1 MVELKVQKINSSGT
15 DLFSSDKASGA
26 GSIHFSYPQYTPS
39 GEKSDSFSQ
48 FDLDIGDIDWLKFR
62 FNSELPKDN
71 PQIKGLHR
79 GQLMLA
85 MFAVTGYT
93 YKSGKGFIRKD
104 TRETIADTPQQ
115 AMEVFNDEYKPSTP
129 LTLEIINSY
138 GKLLII

>member
-1 MVELKVQKINSSGT
+1 
-15 DLFSSDKASGA
+15 
-26 GSIHFSYPQYTPS
+26 
-39 GEKSDSFSQ
+39 
-48 FDLDIGDIDWLKFR
+48 
-62 FNSELPKDN
+62 
-71 PQIKGLHR
+71 
-79 GQLMLA
+79 

-138 GKLLII
+138 GKLMDYIKSSLKPEDTNNILDMFKRALERADAYVPDNI